1 MCPNLDSGCLCHS
14 RLLGTKS
21 MRENKFIQYYTDLI
35 HLLNLFLCFLLC
47 WIREYLQAEL
57 MWVKLHPRH
66 HVDESKTSRREI
78 TDDSETA
85 RRIPFSEV
93 AVSILCIQSHESLI
107 PQNLIS
113 SSQSFYL

>member
-1 MCPNLDSGCLCHS
+1 
-14 RLLGTKS
+14 

-66 HVDESKTSRREI
+66 HVDESKTSGREI

-93 AVSILCIQSHESLI
+93 AVSILYIQSHESLI
-107 PQNLIS
+107 PQNLIIFLPRNIIVIS
-113 SSQSFYL
+113 NNYLTMQTQEYI